1 MKLTTLATIT
11 GLALAATAQ
20 AGEEASAKQV
30 IAPIAAL
37 CDWSWFA
44 GGSVGVIDGDD
55 WDEDIYTL
63 HIGKERK
70 CAGSKS
76 SHAFFLEVG
85 YTEDDESSRTVVNTP
100 GEQIIDTSEFLP
112 DTQEITQLR
121 LETEIIPITLNYK
134 YESVFS
140 GNFNWYAGAG
150 AGIALVDMDLKETTT
165 TIQGDSNT
173 SVVDNQ
179 SDDDAVFYAHIFAG
193 LVYNVSDSWEV
204 FGGARYIFMDDPDFG
219 GDSVESPLDEEV
231 QYELGARYN
240 F

>member
-70 CAGSKS
+70 CAGDKCSQ
-76 SHAFFLEVG
+76 AIYLEVG
-85 YTEDDESSRTVVNTP
+85 FTESDFRDVDSVSSP
-100 GEQIIDTSEFLP
+100 AEPDPIITTTS
-112 DTQEITQLR
+112 IT
-121 LETEIIPITLNYK
+121 TDIEIIPITLNYK
-134 YESVFS
+134 YECELS
-140 GNFNWYAGAG
+140 NKLNWYAGAG
-150 AGIALVDMDLKETTT
+150 AGIALVDVDIETSISGDNGSTT
-165 TIQGDSNT
+165 SE
-173 SVVDNQ
+173 
-179 SDDDAVFYAHIFAG
+179 SDDDTAFYGHIFAG
-193 LVYNVSDSWEV
+193 LVYNVSDTIEV
-204 FGGARYIFMDDPDFG
+204 FGGARYIFMDDVLG
-219 GDSVESPLDEEV
+219 GESLLDEEV
-231 QYELGARYN
+231 HYELGARYN

>member
-11 GLALAATAQ
+11 GLAIAATAQ

-70 CAGSKS
+70 CAGDKYSQ
-76 SHAFFLEVG
+76 AIYLEVG
-85 YTEDDESSRTVVNTP
+85 YTEQDESSRTVV
-100 GEQIIDTSEFLP
+100 DTAGVPEVSFP
-112 DTQEITQLR
+112 IQEVTQLS

-134 YESVFS
+134 YESVLS

-150 AGIALVDMDLKETTT
+150 AGIALIDIEGKETTT
-165 TIQGDSNT
+165 TTIGDESPT
-173 SVVDNQ
+173 SVVDTQ
-179 SDDDAVFYAHIFAG
+179 SDDDVVFYAHIFAG

-204 FGGARYIFMDDPDFG
+204 FGGARYIFMDDPEFG
-219 GDSVESPLDEEV
+219 GDSVDSPLDEEV
-231 QYELGARYN
+231 HYELGARYN

>member
-70 CAGSKS
+70 CAGDKYSQ
-76 SHAFFLEVG
+76 AIYLEVG
-85 YTEDDESSRTVVNTP
+85 YTESDFDESSVPPAVSEGQSFVISSNTN
-100 GEQIIDTSEFLP
+100 I
-112 DTQEITQLR
+112 
-121 LETEIIPITLNYK
+121 EIIPITLNYK
-134 YESVFS
+134 YECELSDKL
-140 GNFNWYAGAG
+140 NWYAGAG
-150 AGIALVDMDLKETTT
+150 AGIALVDVDIKSSSQEFAGPLPAPVDPTTT
-165 TIQGDSNT
+165 SE
-173 SVVDNQ
+173 
-179 SDDDAVFYAHIFAG
+179 SDDDTAFYGHIFAG
-193 LVYNVSDSWEV
+193 LVYNISDTFEV
-204 FGGARYIFMDDPDFG
+204 FGGARLILMDDVLG
-219 GDSVESPLDEEV
+219 GDSPLDEEV
-231 QYELGARYN
+231 HYELGARYN

>member
-1 MKLTTLATIT
+1 MKLTTLIAAIT

-70 CAGSKS
+70 CAGDKCSQ
-76 SHAFFLEVG
+76 AIYLEVG
-85 YTEDDESSRTVVNTP
+85 FTESDLNESAVERGAPQEGPEQSFVTNSNTD
-100 GEQIIDTSEFLP
+100 I
-112 DTQEITQLR
+112 
-121 LETEIIPITLNYK
+121 EIIPITLNYK
-134 YESVFS
+134 YECELSDKL
-140 GNFNWYAGAG
+140 NWYAGAG
-150 AGIALVDMDLKETTT
+150 AGIALVDADIRELYS
-165 TIQGDSNT
+165 GV
-173 SVVDNQ
+173 SVV
-179 SDDDAVFYAHIFAG
+179 IFRRRWIPPRLQNLTMIPRFTAIF
-193 LVYNVSDSWEV
+193 LPALFTMSATHSR
-204 FGGARYIFMDDPDFG
+204 FLAARALILMDDVLG
-219 GDSVESPLDEEV
+219 GDSPLDEEV
-231 QYELGARYN
+231 HYELGARYN

>member
-70 CAGSKS
+70 CAGDKCSQ
-76 SHAFFLEVG
+76 AIYLEVG
-85 YTEDDESSRTVVNTP
+85 FTESDFRDVDSVSSP
-100 GEQIIDTSEFLP
+100 AEPDPIITTTS
-112 DTQEITQLR
+112 IT
-121 LETEIIPITLNYK
+121 TDIEIIPITLNYK
-134 YESVFS
+134 YECELS
-140 GNFNWYAGAG
+140 NKLNWYAGAG
-150 AGIALVDMDLKETTT
+150 AGIALVDVDIETSISGDNGSTT
-165 TIQGDSNT
+165 SE
-173 SVVDNQ
+173 
-179 SDDDAVFYAHIFAG
+179 SDDDTAFYGHIFAG
-193 LVYNVSDSWEV
+193 LVYNVSDTIEV
-204 FGGARYIFMDDPDFG
+204 FGGARFIFMDDVLG
-219 GDSVESPLDEEV
+219 GDSPLDEEV
-231 QYELGARYN
+231 HYELGARYN

>member
-70 CAGSKS
+70 CAGDKCSQ
-76 SHAFFLEVG
+76 AIYLEVG
-85 YTEDDESSRTVVNTP
+85 FTESDFVE
-100 GEQIIDTSEFLP
+100 EETSGSEVSF
-112 DTQEITQLR
+112 TTTTSTEV
-121 LETEIIPITLNYK
+121 EIIPITLNYK
-134 YESVFS
+134 YECELSDKL
-140 GNFNWYAGAG
+140 NWYAGAG
-150 AGIALVDMDLKETTT
+150 AGIALVDVDIE
-165 TIQGDSNT
+165 T
-173 SVVDNQ
+173 SVSGDNGGPTSE
-179 SDDDAVFYAHIFAG
+179 SDDDTAFYGHIFAG
-193 LVYNVSDSWEV
+193 LVYNVSDTIEV
-204 FGGARYIFMDDPDFG
+204 FGGARFIFMDDVLG
-219 GDSVESPLDEEV
+219 GDSPLDEEV
-231 QYELGARYN
+231 HYELGARYN

>member
-1 MKLTTLATIT
+1 MKITTLIATIT

-70 CAGSKS
+70 CAGDKCSQ
-76 SHAFFLEVG
+76 AIYLEVG
-85 YTEDDESSRTVVNTP
+85 FTESDFTESE
-100 GEQIIDTSEFLP
+100 GEISEEPLITTST
-112 DTQEITQLR
+112 DI
-121 LETEIIPITLNYK
+121 EIIPITLNYK
-134 YESVFS
+134 YECELSDKL
-140 GNFNWYAGAG
+140 NWYAGAG
-150 AGIALVDMDLKETTT
+150 AGIALVDVDIE
-165 TIQGDSNT
+165 T
-173 SVVDNQ
+173 SVSGDNGGPTSE
-179 SDDDAVFYAHIFAG
+179 SDDDTAFYGHIFAG
-193 LVYNVSDSWEV
+193 LVYNVSDTIEV
-204 FGGARYIFMDDPDFG
+204 FGGARYIFMDDVLG
-219 GDSVESPLDEEV
+219 GESLLDEEV
-231 QYELGARYN
+231 HYELGARYN

>member
-70 CAGSKS
+70 CAGDKCSQ
-76 SHAFFLEVG
+76 AIYLEVG
-85 YTEDDESSRTVVNTP
+85 FTESDFRDVDSVSSP
-100 GEQIIDTSEFLP
+100 GEPDPIITTTS
-112 DTQEITQLR
+112 IT
-121 LETEIIPITLNYK
+121 TDIEIIPITLNYK
-134 YESVFS
+134 YECELSDKL
-140 GNFNWYAGAG
+140 NWYAGAG
-150 AGIALVDMDLKETTT
+150 AGIALVDVDIE
-165 TIQGDSNT
+165 T
-173 SVVDNQ
+173 SVSGDNGGPTSE
-179 SDDDAVFYAHIFAG
+179 SDDDTAFYGHIFAG
-193 LVYNVSDSWEV
+193 LVYNVSDTIEV
-204 FGGARYIFMDDPDFG
+204 FGGARFIFMDDVLG
-219 GDSVESPLDEEV
+219 GDSPLDEEV
-231 QYELGARYN
+231 HYELGARYN

>member
-1 MKLTTLATIT
+1 MKIKTLIAVS

-70 CAGSKS
+70 CAGDKCSQ
-76 SHAFFLEVG
+76 AIYLEVG
-85 YTEDDESSRTVVNTP
+85 FTESDFVE
-100 GEQIIDTSEFLP
+100 EETSGSEVSF
-112 DTQEITQLR
+112 TTTTSTEV
-121 LETEIIPITLNYK
+121 EIIPITLNYK
-134 YESVFS
+134 YECELSDKL
-140 GNFNWYAGAG
+140 NWYAGAG
-150 AGIALVDMDLKETTT
+150 AGIALVDVDIE
-165 TIQGDSNT
+165 T
-173 SVVDNQ
+173 SVSGDNGGPTSE
-179 SDDDAVFYAHIFAG
+179 SDDDTAFYGHIFAG
-193 LVYNVSDSWEV
+193 LVYNVSDTIEV
-204 FGGARYIFMDDPDFG
+204 FGGARFIFMDDVLG
-219 GDSVESPLDEEV
+219 GDSPLDEEV
-231 QYELGARYN
+231 HYELGARYN

>member
-1 MKLTTLATIT
+1 MRHASYCALVMKLTTLATIT

-70 CAGSKS
+70 CAGDKCSQ
-76 SHAFFLEVG
+76 AIYLEVG
-85 YTEDDESSRTVVNTP
+85 FTESDFTETE
-100 GEQIIDTSEFLP
+100 GEASAATTISMDI
-112 DTQEITQLR
+112 
-121 LETEIIPITLNYK
+121 EIIPITLNYK
-134 YESVFS
+134 YECELS
-140 GNFNWYAGAG
+140 NKLNWYAGAG
-150 AGIALVDMDLKETTT
+150 AGIALVD
-165 TIQGDSNT
+165 
-173 SVVDNQ
+173 VDFEESSINGSISE
-179 SDDDAVFYAHIFAG
+179 SDDDTAFYGHIFAG
-193 LVYNVSDSWEV
+193 LVYNVSDTIEV
-204 FGGARYIFMDDPDFG
+204 FGGARFIFMDDVLG
-219 GDSVESPLDEEV
+219 GDSPLDEEV
-231 QYELGARYN
+231 HYELGARYN

>member
-1 MKLTTLATIT
+1 MKIKTLIAVS

-70 CAGSKS
+70 CAGDKCSQ
-76 SHAFFLEVG
+76 AIYLEVG
-85 YTEDDESSRTVVNTP
+85 FTESDFVE
-100 GEQIIDTSEFLP
+100 EETSGSEVSF
-112 DTQEITQLR
+112 TTTTSTEV
-121 LETEIIPITLNYK
+121 EIIPITLNYK
-134 YESVFS
+134 YECDLSDKL
-140 GNFNWYAGAG
+140 NWYAGAG
-150 AGIALVDMDLKETTT
+150 AGIALVDVDIE
-165 TIQGDSNT
+165 T
-173 SVVDNQ
+173 SVSGDNGGPTSE
-179 SDDDAVFYAHIFAG
+179 SDDDTAFYGHIFAG
-193 LVYNVSDSWEV
+193 LVYNVSDTIEV
-204 FGGARYIFMDDPDFG
+204 FGGARYIFMDDVLG
-219 GDSVESPLDEEV
+219 GESLLDEEV
-231 QYELGARYN
+231 HYELGARYN

>member
-70 CAGSKS
+70 CAGDKCSQ
-76 SHAFFLEVG
+76 AIYLEVG
-85 YTEDDESSRTVVNTP
+85 FTESDFTESEGGFSEEPLIT
-100 GEQIIDTSEFLP
+100 TST
-112 DTQEITQLR
+112 DI
-121 LETEIIPITLNYK
+121 EIIPITLNYK
-134 YESVFS
+134 YECELSDKL
-140 GNFNWYAGAG
+140 NWYAGAG
-150 AGIALVDMDLKETTT
+150 AGIALVDVDIE
-165 TIQGDSNT
+165 T
-173 SVVDNQ
+173 SVSGDNGGPTSE
-179 SDDDAVFYAHIFAG
+179 SDDDTAFYGHIFAG
-193 LVYNVSDSWEV
+193 LVYNVSDTIEV
-204 FGGARYIFMDDPDFG
+204 FGGARYIFMDDVLG
-219 GDSVESPLDEEV
+219 GESLLDEEV
-231 QYELGARYN
+231 HYELGARYN

>member
-1 MKLTTLATIT
+1 MRHASYCALVMKLTTLATIT

-70 CAGSKS
+70 CAGDKCSQ
-76 SHAFFLEVG
+76 AIYLEVG
-85 YTEDDESSRTVVNTP
+85 FTESDFTETE
-100 GEQIIDTSEFLP
+100 GEASAATTISMDI
-112 DTQEITQLR
+112 
-121 LETEIIPITLNYK
+121 EIIPITLNYK
-134 YESVFS
+134 YECELS
-140 GNFNWYAGAG
+140 NKLNWYAGAG
-150 AGIALVDMDLKETTT
+150 AGIALVD
-165 TIQGDSNT
+165 
-173 SVVDNQ
+173 VDFEASSINGSISE
-179 SDDDAVFYAHIFAG
+179 SDDDTAFYGHIFAG
-193 LVYNVSDSWEV
+193 LVYNVSDTIEV
-204 FGGARYIFMDDPDFG
+204 FGGARLIFMDDVLG
-219 GDSVESPLDEEV
+219 GDSPLDEEV
-231 QYELGARYN
+231 HYELGARYN

>member
-1 MKLTTLATIT
+1 MKIKTLIAVS

-70 CAGSKS
+70 CAGDKCSQ
-76 SHAFFLEVG
+76 AIYLEVG
-85 YTEDDESSRTVVNTP
+85 FTESDFRDVDSVSSP
-100 GEQIIDTSEFLP
+100 GEPDPIITTTS
-112 DTQEITQLR
+112 IT
-121 LETEIIPITLNYK
+121 TDIEIIPITLNYK
-134 YESVFS
+134 YECELSDKL
-140 GNFNWYAGAG
+140 NWYAGAG
-150 AGIALVDMDLKETTT
+150 AGIALVDVDIE
-165 TIQGDSNT
+165 T
-173 SVVDNQ
+173 SVSGDNGGPTSE
-179 SDDDAVFYAHIFAG
+179 SDDDTAFYGHIFAG
-193 LVYNVSDSWEV
+193 LVYNVSDTIEV
-204 FGGARYIFMDDPDFG
+204 FGGARFIFMDDVLG
-219 GDSVESPLDEEV
+219 GDSPLDEEV
-231 QYELGARYN
+231 HYELGARYN

>member
-70 CAGSKS
+70 CAGDKCSQ
-76 SHAFFLEVG
+76 AIYLEVG
-85 YTEDDESSRTVVNTP
+85 FTESDFRDVDSVSSP
-100 GEQIIDTSEFLP
+100 AEPDPIITTTS
-112 DTQEITQLR
+112 IT
-121 LETEIIPITLNYK
+121 TDIEIIPITLNYK
-134 YESVFS
+134 YECELS
-140 GNFNWYAGAG
+140 NKLNWYAGAG
-150 AGIALVDMDLKETTT
+150 AGIALVDVDIETSISGDNGSTT
-165 TIQGDSNT
+165 SE
-173 SVVDNQ
+173 
-179 SDDDAVFYAHIFAG
+179 SDDDTAFYGHIFAG
-193 LVYNVSDSWEV
+193 LVYNLSETIEV
-204 FGGARYIFMDDPDFG
+204 FGGARLILMDDVLG
-219 GDSVESPLDEEV
+219 GESLLDEEV
-231 QYELGARYN
+231 HYELGARYN

>member
-20 AGEEASAKQV
+20 AGEETSAKQV

-70 CAGSKS
+70 CAGDKCSQ
-76 SHAFFLEVG
+76 AIYLEVG
-85 YTEDDESSRTVVNTP
+85 FTESDFTESEGGVSEEPPIT
-100 GEQIIDTSEFLP
+100 TST
-112 DTQEITQLR
+112 DI
-121 LETEIIPITLNYK
+121 EIIPITLNYK
-134 YESVFS
+134 YECELSHKL
-140 GNFNWYAGAG
+140 NWYAGAG
-150 AGIALVDMDLKETTT
+150 AGIALVDVDFEESS
-165 TIQGDSNT
+165 SNG
-173 SVVDNQ
+173 SISE
-179 SDDDAVFYAHIFAG
+179 SDDDTAFYGHIFAG
-193 LVYNVSDSWEV
+193 LVYNVSDTIEV
-204 FGGARYIFMDDPDFG
+204 FGGARYIFMDDVLG
-219 GDSVESPLDEEV
+219 GESLLDEEV
-231 QYELGARYN
+231 HYELGARYN